1 MEPSAI
7 APLRIRS
14 QTGLMPE
21 TPARAPRPRDAVLAL
36 PAYVAGRRA
45 EHELTA
51 ALASNESHHPP
62 LPAVLEV
69 LAHSSAAVNR
79 YPDTAAT
86 ALRERLAELFGVSVD
101 ETVVGAGSTGVL
113 QQILASLCDPGD
125 EVVFAW
131 RSFEAY
137 PILARLA
144 GAVPV
149 AVPLRADEAHD
160 LEAMAAAVTARTRVV
175 LLCTPNNPT
184 GVRLDAS
191 ELDAFLARVP
201 SDVLVVIDEAYIEY
215 SGSAGVDSVAL
226 FRRHPN
232 ICILRTFSK
241 AYGLAGLR
249 VGYAIAAPAVADGL
263 RRTGLPFAVSALAQR
278 AALAS
283 LEPAAAAEMRLRVAE
298 VVAERSRLT
307 AALRTQGW
315 VVPDSA
321 ANFVWLRMPD
331 ADREALVDLLAANHI
346 LVRGYPG
353 DGVRISIADASAT
366 DRVVAVLAGVTPAG
380 ALPTSG
386 VFA

>member
-1 MEPSAI
+1 
-7 APLRIRS
+7 
-14 QTGLMPE
+14 MPE

-36 PAYVAGRRA
+36 PAYIAGRRA

-51 ALASNESHHPP
+51 ALASNESHHAP

-79 YPDTAAT
+79 YPDTAST
-86 ALRERLAELFGVSVD
+86 ALRERLAELFDVTVE

-113 QQILASLCDPGD
+113 QQIIASLCDPGD

-160 LEAMAAAVTARTRVV
+160 LEAMADAVTPRTRVV

-184 GVRLDAS
+184 GVPLDAA

-215 SGSAGVDSVAL
+215 SGAGAVDSVAL

-283 LEPAAAAEMRLRVAE
+283 LEPAAAAEMRSRVAE

-307 AALRTQGW
+307 AALRAQGW
-315 VVPDSA
+315 VVPDSS

-353 DGVRISIADASAT
+353 DGVRISIADAAAT
-366 DRVVAVLAGVTPAG
+366 DRVVAVLAGVTPPAG
-380 ALPTSG
+380 SGATDARPSAPFTAASALPASE

>member
-1 MEPSAI
+1 
-7 APLRIRS
+7 
-14 QTGLMPE
+14 MPE

-36 PAYVAGRRA
+36 PAYIAGRRA

-51 ALASNESHHPP
+51 ALASNESHHAP
-62 LPAVLEV
+62 LPAVIEV

-79 YPDTAAT
+79 YPDTAST
-86 ALRERLAELFGVSVD
+86 ALRERLAELFDVTVE

-113 QQILASLCDPGD
+113 QQIIASLCDPGD

-160 LEAMAAAVTARTRVV
+160 LEAMADAVTPRTRVV

-184 GVRLDAS
+184 GVPLAAA

-215 SGSAGVDSVAL
+215 SGAAAVDSVAL

-249 VGYAIAAPAVADGL
+249 VGYAIAAPAVAEGL

-283 LEPAAAAEMRLRVAE
+283 LEPAAAGEMRSRVAE

-307 AALRTQGW
+307 AALRAQGW
-315 VVPDSA
+315 VVPDSS

-366 DRVVAVLAGVTPAG
+366 DRVVAVLAGVTPPTAA
-380 ALPTSG
+380 ALPASE